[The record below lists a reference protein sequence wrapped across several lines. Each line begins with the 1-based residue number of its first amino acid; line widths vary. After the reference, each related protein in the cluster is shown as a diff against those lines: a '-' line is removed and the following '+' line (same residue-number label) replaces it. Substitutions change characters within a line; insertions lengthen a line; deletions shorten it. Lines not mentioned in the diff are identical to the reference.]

1 MLKFVTLA
9 VGNPTHL
16 NYTFVNLQEYLRI
29 RVAFQLWAGATDIS
43 RFFLFFD
50 LSELR
55 HSSDMGW
62 LCLTARKFALRT
74 GTGEAMIYRLFMFIF
89 VFFYFRH
96 GLCCLYH
103 SNFDIL

>member
-50 LSELR
+50 LSD
-55 HSSDMGW
+55 SD
-62 LCLTARKFALRT
+62 TAQTWAGSVLLHVSLP
-74 GTGEAMIYRLFMFIF
+74 YRQ
-89 VFFYFRH
+89 
-96 GLCCLYH
+96 GLGKQ
-103 SNFDIL
+103 